1 MIRTVTASSTLHHVC
16 LSKEIRIC
24 LGNKHKYKPRKPGQ
38 QSQSSRLPNII
49 LDMTKDQNF
58 DRIMTEKFRKFDGV
72 EYDGTVEEMG
82 DEALQTLKE
91 KYHLVDRNGES
102 IDDEAALQSMLPLA

>member
-1 MIRTVTASSTLHHVC
+1 M
-16 LSKEIRIC
+16 C
-24 LGNKHKYKPRKPGQ
+24 LGNKHKYKPRKPRQ
-38 QSQSSRLPNII
+38 QSQQSRLPNII

-82 DEALQTLKE
+82 DEALQALKE
-91 KYHLVDRNGES
+91 KYHLVDRNGEP
-102 IDDEAALQSMLPLA
+102 IDDEAALQSMLTLA